1 MKHSL
6 LFAALAAAPA
16 IAPFAV
22 ALAADTASPD
32 TVVVTAPRMSEP
44 LTVTTDP
51 KAPRQ
56 PLPAHDGADYLKS
69 IPGFSVIRK
78 GGADGD
84 PVFRGMAGSR
94 LNVLVDG
101 ENILGG
107 CNFRMDAPTAYIF
120 PEVYD
125 KLTLVKGPQTV
136 LHGAG
141 NSAGTVIFEREIKP
155 FTAADTHLNGSLT
168 VGSFG
173 RNDELADVRVGNE
186 RMYGQATASNSASAD
201 YKDGDGRAVHSK
213 YRRWSLNG
221 AVGLTPDKDTRI
233 ELHGTRSDG
242 YAAYAD
248 RGMDGSKFL
257 RESIGLRFDKQN
269 VSPLLGRLEA
279 SLYRNDVDH
288 VMDDQKLRTP
298 GTMGYAN
305 LTRGTAGGRIAA
317 TLWPGESTRLIV
329 GADGQTNSHASRS
342 AGVNGVY
349 AAFRDDASFRQWALF
364 SEVTH
369 HLSEAQRVIGG
380 LRFDRWHAEDKRATI
395 SVTMMGSVANPT
407 AGQSRDDTLGS
418 GFLRWENS
426 SGANTWYAGIGQTS
440 RAPDYWELISK
451 EGTTGASA
459 FADTRPE
466 TTRQID
472 LGLLYKAG
480 RWSGGL
486 SAFANRIDDFILI
499 QSNMAARGAGMTLR
513 NPTVARNIDA
523 TTWGA
528 EGNLGYQVNDAWAV
542 DGALA
547 YVHGNNRSDGTPLA
561 QLPPLELRFGVTYD
575 DKVWSAG
582 ALLRAVSEQT
592 RYDLNKGNIVGQD
605 LGRTPGFAVFS
616 INGGWRPKTGT
627 LLTAGIDNL
636 FDKTY
641 AEFVSRAGGN
651 GMGGVIPGYVQT
663 TRVNE
668 PGRSLWLKAQV
679 ALD

>member
-1 MKHSL
+1 MKRKIL
-6 LFAALAAAPA
+6 CAALTAMPCVA
-16 IAPFAV
+16 FA
-22 ALAADTASPD
+22 TANAGQLD
-32 TVVVTAPRMSEP
+32 TVVVTAPRMTDP

-94 LNVLVDG
+94 LNILVDG

-141 NSAGTVIFEREIKP
+141 NSAGTVMFEREIKS
-155 FTAADTHLNGSLT
+155 FTTSGTKLNGSLT
-168 VGSFG
+168 IGSFG
-173 RNDELADVRVGNE
+173 RHDELADLRTGNGNV
-186 RMYGQATASNSASAD
+186 YGQATVTNSASSD
-201 YKDGDGRAVHSK
+201 YGDGDGRTVHSK
-213 YRRWSLNG
+213 YRRWSANG
-221 AVGLTPDKDTRI
+221 AFGLTPDKDTRI

-248 RGMDGSKFL
+248 RGMDGTKFL
-257 RESIGLRFDKQN
+257 REGIGLRFEK
-269 VSPLLGRLEA
+269 VKLSPLLTRLEA
-279 SLYRNDVDH
+279 NAYRSDVDH

-298 GTMGYAN
+298 GMMGYAN
-305 LTRGTAGGRIAA
+305 LKRGTAGGRVAA
-317 TLWPGESTRLIV
+317 TLWPSDATRMIV
-329 GADGQTNSHASRS
+329 GADAQTNGHSSRS

-349 AAFRDDASFRQWALF
+349 TAFKDDAAFRQWALF
-364 SEVTH
+364 GELTQ
-369 HLSEAQRVIGG
+369 HLTDEQRLVGG
-380 LRFDRWHAEDKRATI
+380 LRFDRWHAEDKRATV
-395 SVTMMGSVANPT
+395 SVSMMGSVANPT
-407 AGQSRDDTLGS
+407 AGQSRNDTLGS
-418 GFLRWENS
+418 GFLRWES
-426 SGANTWYAGIGQTS
+426 TTGTNTWYAGIGQTQ

-459 FADTRPE
+459 FAETRAE

-472 LGLLYKAG
+472 VGLIHKAG
-480 RWSGGL
+480 RWNGAI
-486 SAFANRIDDFILI
+486 SAFANRVDDFLLI

-513 NPTVARNIDA
+513 NPTVTRNVDA
-523 TTWGA
+523 STWGA
-528 EGNLGYQVNDAWAV
+528 EGSLGYKLGETWAL
-542 DGALA
+542 DGAMA
-547 YVHGNNRSDGTPLA
+547 YVHGSNRTDGTALA
-561 QLPPLELRFGVTYD
+561 QLPPLELRLGATYD
-575 DKVWSAG
+575 DKTWSAG
-582 ALLRAVSEQT
+582 ALLRAVSEQA
-592 RYDLNKGNIVGQD
+592 RFDLDKGNIVGQD
-605 LGRTPGFAVFS
+605 LGRTPGFTVFS
-616 INGGWRPKTGT
+616 VNGGWRPRKGT

-651 GMGGVIPGYVQT
+651 GMGGAIPGYVQT

-668 PGRSLWLKAQV
+668 PGRSVWIKAQV
-679 ALD
+679 TLD